1 MRRSETMNR
10 LKFIAFSVILGF
22 QTFAPAA
29 SPAQLEE
36 VTVTAVK
43 EKSNRLPD
51 VEETKVYSGKKTQL
65 IELSEK
71 PAIINNNYRQT
82 LNQSPSLLLSEE
94 TSPLVSFG
102 YRGLEPHRAQFTQVL
117 KDGVPLHADMFSYPE
132 AYYTP
137 PLQSVETI
145 EFIHGGGALLYGP
158 QPGGALNYVTKNP
171 IEGKSFEFYSENSAG
186 SDSFYSSYTSISGTV
201 NRLGYLGYG
210 HYRKSDGVR
219 ASNSD
224 FEVLNGST
232 KVVVKPDDGTQWSL
246 AYDGYDEE
254 HGEPGGLTRANFD
267 SDPNQTTRLNDRFR
281 LDRHYGVLSYQK
293 EISPDLFLE
302 GKVFGG
308 YYKRFSKRQRG
319 GGFGTLPSGGN
330 ANTNTIETQEFY
342 TMGVE
347 PRVRYHYDGFGS
359 TGHTLTG
366 GVLFYH
372 SHSPRIDERGSSA
385 DAETGTVRLDADRT
399 MDYLSFFSEN
409 RFQFGRLSLTPGVRL
424 ESIWQEVIEKINSDK
439 KDAGT
444 PLGSSEEFDFVPLF
458 GLGLTYELRSNM
470 ELYSNLSQSY
480 RPKIFTQAV
489 PTDGT
494 RIVNSDLEEGKAWQY
509 EVGLSHSPTGYWGWD
524 ASLFYMN
531 FEDQIGNDAN
541 TVANVGDAVHRGV
554 ELATQ
559 FDLVGWYDATHG
571 TNAVDKVGSVNLYT
585 SGMLLDAEFVKGSAD
600 GNEPQY
606 APAYLV
612 KGGVDYRLAEKVKV
626 TLGST
631 FSAKHYADDAHTPNR
646 FIPSYKVWDLTGEW
660 NVAEAFKVF
669 AGINNLFDE
678 HYYARVRGDGIDPA
692 AERNFYGGA
701 TVRF

>member
-1 MRRSETMNR
+1 MQQRKIAAVLIAMGLQSLPLWAQSTTE
-10 LKFIAFSVILGF
+10 LK
-22 QTFAPAA
+22 
-29 SPAQLEE
+29 E

-43 EKSNRLPD
+43 KKPDTLAD
-51 VEETKVYSGKKTQL
+51 VEGAKIYSGKKTEQIDL
-65 IELSEK
+65 KER
-71 PAIINNNYRQT
+71 PAVVNNNYRQT
-82 LNQSPSLLLSEE
+82 LNKTPSLLLSEE
-94 TSPLVSFG
+94 TTPLVSFG
-102 YRGLEPHRAQFTQVL
+102 YRGLDPHRAQFTQVL
-117 KDGVPLHADMFSYPE
+117 KDGVPIHADMFGYPE

-137 PLQSVETI
+137 PLQSVEKM

-171 IEGKSFEFYSENSAG
+171 VEGKPFEFYSENSTG

-201 NRLGYLGYG
+201 DRLGYLGYG
-210 HYRKSDGVR
+210 HYRKNDGFR

-232 KVVVKPDDGTQWSL
+232 KIVVKPNESAQWSL
-246 AYDGYDEE
+246 SYDGYDEE

-267 SDPNQTTRLNDRFR
+267 ADPHQTTRLQDRFR
-281 LDRHYGVLSYQK
+281 LDRHYGVLSYQQ
-293 EISPDLFLE
+293 EVSPETLFE
-302 GKVFGG
+302 AKAFGG

-330 ANTNTIETQEFY
+330 AGTNTIETQEFY
-342 TMGVE
+342 TIGAE
-347 PRVRYHYDGFGS
+347 PRIRYTYDAFGS
-359 TGHTLTG
+359 SDHTLTG

-372 SHSPRIDERGSSA
+372 SDSPRIDERGSTP

-399 MDYLSFFSEN
+399 MNYLSLFAEN
-409 RFQFGRLSLTPGVRL
+409 RFQFNRLSVTPGVRL
-424 ESIWQEVIEKINSDK
+424 ESIWQEVTEKINSDK
-439 KDAGT
+439 KDSGT
-444 PLGSSEEFDFVPLF
+444 GLGSSEEFDFVPLF
-458 GLGLTYELRSNM
+458 GLGLTYELKPD
-470 ELYSNLSQSY
+470 LQWYSNFSQAY

-494 RIVNSDLEEGKAWQY
+494 RIVNNDLEEGKSWQY
-509 EVGLSHSPTGYWGWD
+509 EIGLRHDPASYWGWD
-524 ASLFYMN
+524 ASVFYMN

-541 TVANVGDAVHRGV
+541 TVANVGDAVHRGG
-554 ELATQ
+554 ELAIQ
-559 FDLVGWYDATHG
+559 FDLIGWYDATHG
-571 TNAVDKVGSVNLYT
+571 TNAAGKVGSVNLYT

-606 APAYLV
+606 APSYLV
-612 KGGVDYRLAEKVKV
+612 KVGVDYRLAEKVKV

-678 HYYARVRGDGIDPA
+678 HYYARVRGDGIDPS